1 MGLGVWGKYKWDLV
15 RCHHGGT
22 NEPTNNQTRKDRATQ
37 PMDYGRLRWAMKLTW
52 PQLEVQIWRRE
63 GAVVKMSLRCQSD
76 VQIYC
81 GESLGQKI
89 FMFFRSDRPLFCWS
103 SSFKYLP
110 ALIVV
115 RMNTNIFN
123 QTISLLLKYQT
134 IISGGPIPY
143 FLFQLISAFI
153 SLAAQQVFHKKPAQ
167 VSTLEEFDRRKVDFT
182 IIISI
187 TIIIRAG
194 T

>member
-1 MGLGVWGKYKWDLV
+1 MWPVTWCTYYTGGQNCQTLLGSTNPWVFRTELSAMQKSKDVW
-15 RCHHGGT
+15 
-22 NEPTNNQTRKDRATQ
+22 
-37 PMDYGRLRWAMKLTW
+37 MKLSW

-123 QTISLLLKYQT
+123 QTISLLLKHQLVLKYQT

-153 SLAAQQVFHKKPAQ
+153 SLAAQQVFHKKTCSGINTWGIW
-167 VSTLEEFDRRKVDFT
+167 STESWFHHHY
-182 IIISI
+182 
-187 TIIIRAG
+187 
-194 T
+194 